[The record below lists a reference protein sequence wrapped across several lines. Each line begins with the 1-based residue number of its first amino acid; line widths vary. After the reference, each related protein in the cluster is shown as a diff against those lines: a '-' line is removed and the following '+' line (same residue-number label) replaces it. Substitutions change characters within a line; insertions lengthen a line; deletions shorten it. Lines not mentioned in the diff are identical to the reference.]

1 MLLAV
6 SKAVSKRGVEMVME
20 IQGVILAIILGTLAG
35 IVYCLRVLVL
45 VERRIARIDFNI
57 ESLTKRILEE
67 EIKIEAEERKIE
79 KSEERLEGKIRS
91 RPKKKSR
98 K

>member
-1 MLLAV
+1 
-6 SKAVSKRGVEMVME
+6 MVME

-45 VERRIARIDFNI
+45 VERRISRIDFNI

-67 EIKIEAEERKIE
+67 EIKIESEEQKIE
-79 KSEERLEGKIRS
+79 KEEARIESRIRPK
-91 RPKKKSR
+91 PKKKAKR
-98 K
+98 